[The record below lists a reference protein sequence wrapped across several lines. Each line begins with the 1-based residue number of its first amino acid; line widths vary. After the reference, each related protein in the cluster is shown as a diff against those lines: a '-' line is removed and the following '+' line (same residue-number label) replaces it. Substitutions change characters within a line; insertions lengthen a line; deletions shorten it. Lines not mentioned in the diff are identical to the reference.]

1 MKIESRI
8 RTLFRR
14 FGLDIHRYYR
24 DEPHESKL
32 LKMYGVE
39 AIFDIGANIG
49 QSAQGFRSYGFG
61 GKIVSFEPVDHLF
74 SVLSECAQIDAN
86 WFAEKLALG
95 AVATT
100 SNIFVSGGHAGAS
113 SMLEMTDLVSELAP
127 DQAVTHQQRVD
138 VSTVDE
144 MVKKHYP
151 NGDRL
156 FLKLDV
162 QGYEAQVLAGAAIAF
177 SKIVGMR
184 LELGLVESYRGE
196 SLLYDVLPSMYRQG
210 FRAVAMEP
218 AWVNDKT
225 DELLQMNVTLFRVE
239 RVQQ

>member
-1 MKIESRI
+1 
-8 RTLFRR
+8 
-14 FGLDIHRYYR
+14 
-24 DEPHESKL
+24 
-32 LKMYGVE
+32 
-39 AIFDIGANIG
+39 
-49 QSAQGFRSYGFG
+49 
-61 GKIVSFEPVDHLF
+61 
-74 SVLSECAQIDAN
+74 
-86 WFAEKLALG
+86 
-95 AVATT
+95 
-100 SNIFVSGGHAGAS
+100 
-113 SMLEMTDLVSELAP
+113 MLEMTDLVSELAP

-162 QGYEAQVLAGAAIAF
+162 QGYEAQVLAGAAIAL
-177 SKIVGMR
+177 SKIVGIR

>member
-1 MKIESRI
+1 MKIESRV
-8 RTLFRR
+8 RALFRR
-14 FGLDIHRYYR
+14 FGLDIHRYYP
-24 DEPHESKL
+24 DEPHEGKL
-32 LKMYGVE
+32 LKKYGVE
-39 AIFDIGANIG
+39 SIFDVGANIG
-49 QSAQGFRSYGFG
+49 QSAQGFRSYGFD
-61 GKIVSFEPVDHLF
+61 GKIVSFEPVEHLF
-74 SVLSECAQIDAN
+74 TILSANAQTDAN
-86 WFAEKLALG
+86 WLVEKLALG
-95 AVATT
+95 AVAATAD
-100 SNIFVSGGHAGAS
+100 IFVSGGHAGAS
-113 SMLEMTDLVSELAP
+113 SMLEMTDLVRELAP

-162 QGYEAQVLAGAAIAF
+162 QGYEAQVLAGAANAL
-177 SKIVGMR
+177 SKIVGIR

-196 SLLYDVLPSMYRQG
+196 SLLYDLLPLMYRQG

-218 AWVNDKT
+218 AWASEKT

-239 RVQQ
+239 RIQQ